1 MNNPSKRYSNHE
13 AYSPGS
19 KVQKSPE
26 EKKKNAKVADI
37 QYSVCCPARVQAN
50 TGRSQIKEPTCS
62 YLHPVARVDIGSWKE
77 KYFQPDPY
85 G

>member
-1 MNNPSKRYSNHE
+1 MNNPPKTYSNHE
-13 AYSPGS
+13 AYSPAS
-19 KVQKSPE
+19 KVKKSPE
-26 EKKKNAKVADI
+26 EKKKIAEVADT

-50 TGRSQIKEPTCS
+50 AGRSQIKEPTCS